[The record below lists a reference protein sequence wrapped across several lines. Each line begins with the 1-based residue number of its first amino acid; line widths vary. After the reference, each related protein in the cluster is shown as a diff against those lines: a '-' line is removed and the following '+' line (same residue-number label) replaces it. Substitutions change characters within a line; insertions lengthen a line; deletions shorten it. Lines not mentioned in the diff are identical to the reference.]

1 MDISHYLKTAGL
13 NFREEKGEAW
23 ISLEPRN
30 LHDMLSHLKQNGFP
44 RLSAISG
51 VDTGKAVELIYHVFS
66 ESYYV
71 NIRVPLPKKGLEI
84 KTVTGI
90 YPGANLFEREV
101 HEMLGV
107 FFPGHPNLD
116 LLFLNEN
123 SPHTPLRKD
132 EMEGRRQET
141 PSSTESPSSHGTK
154 AEKRSK

>member
-1 MDISHYLKTAGL
+1 MPEISTYLKSAGMD
-13 NFREEKGEAW
+13 FREEKGEAW

-30 LHDMLSHLKQNGFP
+30 LHDVLAYLKKNGFF

-51 VDTGKAVELIYHVFS
+51 VDTGKSVELIYHVFS
-66 ESYYV
+66 EGYYV
-71 NIRVPLPKKGLEI
+71 NIRVPLPKKDLEI

-107 FFPGHPNLD
+107 LFQGHPNLEM
-116 LLFLNEN
+116 LFLNEN

-132 EMEGRRQET
+132 SEE
-141 PSSTESPSSHGTK
+141 PK
-154 AEKRSK
+154 

>member
-1 MDISHYLKTAGL
+1 M
-13 NFREEKGEAW
+13 NFHEEKVEAW

-30 LHDMLSHLKQNGFP
+30 LHDVLSYLKKNGFT

-51 VDTGKAVELIYHVFS
+51 VDTGKSVELIYHLFS

-71 NIRVPLPKKGLEI
+71 NIRVALPKKSLEV

-107 FFPGHPNLD
+107 LFQGHPNLEM
-116 LLFLNEN
+116 LFLNEN

-132 EMEGRRQET
+132 
-141 PSSTESPSSHGTK
+141 S
-154 AEKRSK
+154 AENPGKGQ

>member
-1 MDISHYLKTAGL
+1 MNVPEYLKSIGL
-13 NFREEKGEAW
+13 DFREDKGEAW

-30 LHDMLSHLKQNGFP
+30 LHTVLSYLKENGFP

-66 ESYYV
+66 DSYYV
-71 NIRVPLPKKGLEI
+71 NIRVPLPKKDLEI

-101 HEMLGV
+101 HEMLGI
-107 FFPGHPNLD
+107 FFPGHPNLEP
-116 LLFLNEN
+116 LFLDEN

-132 EMEGRRQET
+132 YVEGRRQET
-141 PSSTESPSSHGTK
+141 PSSQ
-154 AEKRSK
+154 AENPGKCQ

>member
-1 MDISHYLKTAGL
+1 MDASGYLKGIGKD
-13 NFREEKGEAW
+13 FREEKGEAW

-30 LHDMLSHLKQNGFP
+30 LHDLLAHLKQNGFH

-51 VDTGKAVELIYHVFS
+51 VDTGKEIELIYHVFS
-66 ESYYV
+66 DRYYV
-71 NIRVPLPKKGLEI
+71 NVRVPLPKKKLEI

-107 FFPGHPNLD
+107 GFPGHPNLEK
-116 LLFLNEN
+116 LFLNEN

-132 EMEGRRQET
+132 SEGKQ
-141 PSSTESPSSHGTK
+141 
-154 AEKRSK
+154 